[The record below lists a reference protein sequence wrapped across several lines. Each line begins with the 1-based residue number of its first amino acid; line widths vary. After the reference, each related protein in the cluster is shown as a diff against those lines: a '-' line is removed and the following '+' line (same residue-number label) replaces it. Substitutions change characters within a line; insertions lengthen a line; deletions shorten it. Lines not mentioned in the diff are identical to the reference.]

1 MLGMASPI
9 EPRLL
14 RLRYDGTCVA
24 CSTLLQRRTE
34 AWWYADKKEIVC
46 TSCRPA
52 DANSVSE
59 SQELALA
66 EVEAIGAA
74 PLTTLGQAGASA
86 RRESNRRKERREQL
100 TLKKHP
106 RVGRLILRVTDEPQ
120 SSRAWGEGAGGEE
133 ALGMRL
139 TALASERLVVLHDR
153 RVPGSRAN
161 IDHLAVTPTGVF
173 VIDAKRYGGRLEK
186 RDLGNVFRSD
196 VRLYVGRRDC
206 AKLLRGAEDQAE
218 VVRDALGPVG
228 FVDVPVRPVLCFIGA
243 EWGLFASSFKLGSV
257 LVTYPKLLYRLL
269 RKDAAVDTAAIQDAA
284 RALAAALPSA

>member
-1 MLGMASPI
+1 
-9 EPRLL
+9 
-14 RLRYDGTCVA
+14 V
-24 CSTLLQRRTE
+24 
-34 AWWYADKKEIVC
+34 
-46 TSCRPA
+46 
-52 DANSVSE
+52 
-59 SQELALA
+59 
-66 EVEAIGAA
+66 IG
-74 PLTTLGQAGASA
+74 G
-86 RRESNRRKERREQL
+86 ERRERL

-120 SSRAWGEGAGGEE
+120 ASRAWDKGAGGEE

-139 TALASERLVVLHDR
+139 TELASERLVVLHDR
-153 RVPGSRAN
+153 RVPGSGAN
-161 IDHLAVTPTGVF
+161 IDHLVVTPTGAF
-173 VIDAKRYGGRLEK
+173 VIDAKRYSGRLEK

-218 VVRDALGPVG
+218 VVRNALRPVG

-269 RKDAAVDTAAIQDAA
+269 RKDAEVETAAIQDAA